1 MLRFQR
7 VQVPPWELSVHP
19 DSYIRLVGG
28 YFSIAIDI
36 NPPSS
41 SNVSGISWSI
51 LCREHIKTRK
61 IRIGSWWK
69 KLLKWTMIDILL
81 IGLVIC

>member
-1 MLRFQR
+1 MALF
-7 VQVPPWELSVHP
+7 VQDLIADRRKNDLPP
-19 DSYIRLVGG
+19 

>member
-1 MLRFQR
+1 MVSVVR
-7 VQVPPWELSVHP
+7 PPFA
-19 DSYIRLVGG
+19 IRT
-28 YFSIAIDI
+28 
-36 NPPSS
+36 
-41 SNVSGISWSI
+41 NVSGISWSI

>member
-1 MLRFQR
+1 MIYPFI
-7 VQVPPWELSVHP
+7 H
-19 DSYIRLVGG
+19 
-28 YFSIAIDI
+28 FSIAIDI

-81 IGLVIC
+81 IDLVICLYTAMNRVV